1 MSETLRSDRNDF
13 PERYH
18 EYALTDLVSEEPK
31 SLGTP
36 ELKNLLKNIQ
46 EKGMIYPIVI
56 RPKEKDKLDVLN
68 VQVGNQR
75 VWIAKELGYT
85 HISAYLS
92 PFEDINFGNRLEW
105 KK

>member
-1 MSETLRSDRNDF
+1 MSETLRADRNDF

-18 EYALTDLVSEEPK
+18 EDALSDLVAEEPK

-36 ELKNLLKNIQ
+36 ELKNLLKNIK

-56 RPKEKDKLDVLN
+56 RPKEKAKPEVLN

-85 HISAYLS
+85 HISTYHS
-92 PFEDINFGNRLEW
+92 DFEDVNFGNRLQW
-105 KK
+105 KT

>member
-1 MSETLRSDRNDF
+1 MSDTLRSDRNDF

-18 EYALTDLVSEEPK
+18 EYRISDLVSESPK

-36 ELKNLLKNIQ
+36 ELKKLFKNIQ
-46 EKGMIYPIVI
+46 EKGMIYPIVV
-56 RPKEKDKLDVLN
+56 RPVTKDQPDLLK
-68 VQVGNQR
+68 VQVGTQR

-92 PFEDINFGNRLEW
+92 DFEDVNFGNRLQW
-105 KK
+105 KI

>member
-18 EYALTDLVSEEPK
+18 EHAIEDLVWDKPN

-36 ELKNLLKNIQ
+36 ELEKLKKSIL

-56 RPKEKDKLDVLN
+56 RPKDKDKPEVMN
-68 VQVGNQR
+68 VQVGRQR
-75 VWIAKELGYT
+75 IWIAKELGYT
-85 HISAYLS
+85 HISTYHS
-92 PFEDINFGNRLEW
+92 DFEDINFGNRLQW

>member
-1 MSETLRSDRNDF
+1 MSETLRSYHNDF
-13 PERYH
+13 PKRYH

-56 RPKEKDKLDVLN
+56 RPKDKDKPEVLN
-68 VQVGNQR
+68 VQVGRQR

-85 HISAYLS
+85 HISTYHS
-92 PFEDINFGNRLEW
+92 DFEDINFGNRLQW

>member
-1 MSETLRSDRNDF
+1 MSETLRADRNDF

-18 EYALTDLVSEEPK
+18 EHALSDLVSEEPK
-31 SLGTP
+31 SLVTP

-46 EKGMIYPIVI
+46 EKGMIYPIVV
-56 RPKEKDKLDVLN
+56 RPKEKDKPEVLN

-85 HISAYLS
+85 HISAYHS
-92 PFEDINFGNRLEW
+92 DFEDINFGNRLEW

>member
-1 MSETLRSDRNDF
+1 MRETLRSDRNDF

-36 ELKNLLKNIQ
+36 ELKNLLKNIK

-56 RPKEKDKLDVLN
+56 RPKDKDKPEVLN

-85 HISAYLS
+85 HISAYHS

>member
-18 EYALTDLVSEEPK
+18 EYALTDLVAEKPK

-36 ELKNLLKNIQ
+36 ELEKLLKNIK

-56 RPKEKDKLDVLN
+56 RPKEKDKPEVLN

-92 PFEDINFGNRLEW
+92 DFEDVNFGNRLQW
-105 KK
+105 KI

>member
-1 MSETLRSDRNDF
+1 MSETLRSYHNDF
-13 PERYH
+13 PKRYH

-56 RPKEKDKLDVLN
+56 RPIAKDKPDVLN
-68 VQVGNQR
+68 VQVGTQR

-92 PFEDINFGNRLEW
+92 DFEDINFGNRLQW
-105 KK
+105 KI

>member
-18 EYALTDLVSEEPK
+18 EHALSDLVAEEPK

-36 ELKNLLKNIQ
+36 ELEKLFKNIK
-46 EKGMIYPIVI
+46 EKGMIYPIVV
-56 RPKEKDKLDVLN
+56 RPKDKDKPDVLN

-92 PFEDINFGNRLEW
+92 DFEDINFGNRLQW
-105 KK
+105 KT

>member
-1 MSETLRSDRNDF
+1 MSESLRADRNDF

-18 EYALTDLVSEEPK
+18 EHAIKDLVAEEPK

-36 ELKNLLKNIQ
+36 ELKNLLKNIK

-56 RPKEKDKLDVLN
+56 RPKDKNKPEVLN

-85 HISAYLS
+85 HISTYHS
-92 PFEDINFGNRLEW
+92 DFEDINFGNRLQW
-105 KK
+105 KT

>member
-18 EYALTDLVSEEPK
+18 EHALTDLVAEEPK

-36 ELKNLLKNIQ
+36 ELKKLFENIK

-56 RPKEKDKLDVLN
+56 RPKDKDKPEVLN

-85 HISAYLS
+85 HISAYHS
-92 PFEDINFGNRLEW
+92 PFEDINFGNRLQW

>member
-1 MSETLRSDRNDF
+1 MSEPLRADRNDF

-18 EYALTDLVSEEPK
+18 EHAIKDLVAEEPK

-36 ELKNLLKNIQ
+36 ELKNLLKNIK

-56 RPKEKDKLDVLN
+56 RPKDKNKPEVLN

-85 HISAYLS
+85 HISTYHS
-92 PFEDINFGNRLEW
+92 DFEDINFGNRLQW
-105 KK
+105 KT

>member
-18 EYALTDLVSEEPK
+18 EYALTDLVAEEPK

-56 RPKEKDKLDVLN
+56 RPKDKDKPEVLN
-68 VQVGNQR
+68 VQVGRQR

-85 HISAYLS
+85 HISTYHS
-92 PFEDINFGNRLEW
+92 DFEDINFGNRLQW

>member
-1 MSETLRSDRNDF
+1 MSETLRADRNDF

-18 EYALTDLVSEEPK
+18 EHAIKDLVAEEPK

-36 ELKNLLKNIQ
+36 ELKNLLKNIK

-56 RPKEKDKLDVLN
+56 RPKEKAKPEVLN

-85 HISAYLS
+85 HISTYHS
-92 PFEDINFGNRLEW
+92 DFEDVNFGNRLQW
-105 KK
+105 KT

>member
-1 MSETLRSDRNDF
+1 MSETLRADRNDF

-18 EYALTDLVSEEPK
+18 EHAIKDLVAEEPK

-36 ELKNLLKNIQ
+36 ELKNLLKNIK

-56 RPKEKDKLDVLN
+56 RPKEKAKPEVLN

-85 HISAYLS
+85 HISTYHS
-92 PFEDINFGNRLEW
+92 DFEDINFGNRLQW
-105 KK
+105 KT

>member
-1 MSETLRSDRNDF
+1 MSETLRADRNDF

-18 EYALTDLVSEEPK
+18 EDALSDLVAEEPK

-36 ELKNLLKNIQ
+36 ELKNLLKNIK

-56 RPKEKDKLDVLN
+56 RPKEKAKPEVLN

-75 VWIAKELGYT
+75 GWIAKELGYT
-85 HISAYLS
+85 HISTYHS
-92 PFEDINFGNRLEW
+92 DFEDVNFGNRLQW
-105 KK
+105 KT

>member
-18 EYALTDLVSEEPK
+18 EHALSDLVAEEPK

-36 ELKNLLKNIQ
+36 ELKKLFENIK

-56 RPKEKDKLDVLN
+56 RPKDKDKPEVLN

-85 HISAYLS
+85 HISAYHS
-92 PFEDINFGNRLEW
+92 PFEDINFGNRLQW
-105 KK
+105 KV

>member
-1 MSETLRSDRNDF
+1 MSETLRADRNDF
-13 PERYH
+13 PKRYH
-18 EYALTDLVSEEPK
+18 EHAIADLVAEEPK

-36 ELKNLLKNIQ
+36 ELKNLLKNIK

-56 RPKEKDKLDVLN
+56 RPKEKDKPEVLN

-85 HISAYLS
+85 HISTYHS
-92 PFEDINFGNRLEW
+92 DFEDVNFGNRLQW
-105 KK
+105 KT

>member
-13 PERYH
+13 HERYN
-18 EYALTDLVSEEPK
+18 EYALTDLVAEEPK

-36 ELKNLLKNIQ
+36 ELKKLFENIK
-46 EKGMIYPIVI
+46 EKGMTYPIVI
-56 RPKEKDKLDVLN
+56 RPKEKDRPDVLN

-92 PFEDINFGNRLEW
+92 DFEDVNFGNRLQW

>member
-1 MSETLRSDRNDF
+1 MSEPLRSYHNDF
-13 PERYH
+13 PKRYH

-56 RPKEKDKLDVLN
+56 RPIAKDQPDVLN
-68 VQVGNQR
+68 VQVGTQR

-92 PFEDINFGNRLEW
+92 DFEDINFGNRLQW
-105 KK
+105 KI

>member
-18 EYALTDLVSEEPK
+18 EHALSDLVAEEPK

-36 ELKNLLKNIQ
+36 ELKKLFENIK

-56 RPKEKDKLDVLN
+56 RPKDKDKPEVLN

-85 HISAYLS
+85 HISAYHS
-92 PFEDINFGNRLEW
+92 PFEDINFGNRLQW

>member
-13 PERYH
+13 PKRYH
-18 EYALTDLVSEEPK
+18 EYALADLVSEPPK

-36 ELKNLLKNIQ
+36 ELKKLLKIIQ

-56 RPKEKDKLDVLN
+56 RPKDKDKPDVLN
-68 VQVGNQR
+68 VQVGTQR

-92 PFEDINFGNRLEW
+92 DFEDVNFGNRLQW

>member
-1 MSETLRSDRNDF
+1 MSETLRADRNDF

-18 EYALTDLVSEEPK
+18 EHAIKDLVAEEPK
-31 SLGTP
+31 SLGTL

-56 RPKEKDKLDVLN
+56 RPKDKDKPDVLN
-68 VQVGNQR
+68 VQVGTQR
-75 VWIAKELGYT
+75 VWIANELGYT

-92 PFEDINFGNRLEW
+92 DFEDVNFGNRLQW
-105 KK
+105 KT

>member
-1 MSETLRSDRNDF
+1 MSETLRSYHNDF
-13 PERYH
+13 PKRYH

-36 ELKNLLKNIQ
+36 ELKNLLKNIK

-56 RPKEKDKLDVLN
+56 RPKDKDKPEVLN
-68 VQVGNQR
+68 VQVGRQR

-85 HISAYLS
+85 HISTYHS
-92 PFEDINFGNRLEW
+92 DFEDINFGNRLQW

>member
-18 EYALTDLVSEEPK
+18 EYALTDLVAEEPK

-36 ELKNLLKNIQ
+36 ELKKLFENIK

-56 RPKEKDKLDVLN
+56 RPKDKDKPEVLN

-85 HISAYLS
+85 HISAYHS
-92 PFEDINFGNRLEW
+92 PFEDINFGNRLQW

>member
-1 MSETLRSDRNDF
+1 MSETLRADRNDF
-13 PERYH
+13 PQRYH
-18 EYALTDLVSEEPK
+18 EYAIADLVSEEPK

-36 ELKNLLKNIQ
+36 ELKNLLKNIK

-56 RPKEKDKLDVLN
+56 RPKEKAKPEVLN

-85 HISAYLS
+85 HISTYHS
-92 PFEDINFGNRLEW
+92 DFEDVNFGNRLQW
-105 KK
+105 KT

>member
-1 MSETLRSDRNDF
+1 MSETLRADRNDF

-18 EYALTDLVSEEPK
+18 EHAIKDLVAEEPK

-36 ELKNLLKNIQ
+36 ELKNLLKNIK

-56 RPKEKDKLDVLN
+56 RPKDKNKPEVLN

-85 HISAYLS
+85 HISTYHS
-92 PFEDINFGNRLEW
+92 DFEDINFGNR
-105 KK
+105 